1 MIPKYKPSWPN
12 TRPNWTPSM
21 NESPNYP
28 TSADW
33 RDAPDDPDFEPDIID
48 IYEDDAGAPE
58 WETDEEARFIAR
70 YLALNAS

>member
-1 MIPKYKPSWPN
+1 
-12 TRPNWTPSM
+12 M

-48 IYEDDAGAPE
+48 IYDDDAGADD

-70 YLALNAS
+70 YLAQNAA

>member
-1 MIPKYKPSWPN
+1 
-12 TRPNWTPSM
+12 M

-28 TSADW
+28 ASADW
-33 RDAPDDPDFEPDIID
+33 KDAPDDPHFEPDIID
-48 IYEDDAGAPE
+48 IYEDEAGADD